1 MFQTRKSVGP
11 CPDRGRAR
19 VHVGAALPLGLLL
32 LWCAG
37 CETTP
42 QSQAP
47 LPNQPMVNT
56 PVTLSP
62 GDVIKL
68 TFSGSADLNQSQK
81 IRSDGKVSLP
91 LIGEVTAAGKTV
103 SAFQNELTALYKSQL
118 RNNNVVVTL
127 ESGTATVV
135 VSGYVSKPGKF
146 TFDRPTTVFQA
157 IMEAGGVSEYGNLG
171 KVNLVR
177 TVGSQQYTQVL
188 DLKKAMTGQTT
199 KVYYVKDGDVIYVT
213 QRIF

>member
-1 MFQTRKSVGP
+1 MMQSNKSRASQP
-11 CPDRGRAR
+11 EGRAR
-19 VHVGAALPLGLLL
+19 AGAVLAAALLAV
-32 LWCAG
+32 WCAG

-42 QSQAP
+42 QTGT

-68 TFSGSADLNQSQK
+68 TFPGSTDLSQSQK

-91 LIGEVTAAGKTV
+91 LVGEVTAAGKTV
-103 SAFQNELTALYKSQL
+103 PAFQNELKAIYKPQL
-118 RNNNVVVTL
+118 RNNDVIVTL
-127 ESGTATVV
+127 ETGTATVY
-135 VSGYVSKPGKF
+135 VSGYVGKPGKL

-157 IMEAGGVSEYGNLG
+157 IMEAGGASEYGNLG
-171 KVNLVR
+171 KVHLIR
-177 TVGSQQYTQVL
+177 TVGGQQHTQIL
-188 DLKKAMTGQTT
+188 DLKAAMSGKTAQ
-199 KVYYVKDGDVIYVT
+199 VYYVRDGDVIYVA

>member
-1 MFQTRKSVGP
+1 MQSKKSCANQPG
-11 CPDRGRAR
+11 GRASA
-19 VHVGAALPLGLLL
+19 GAVLTATLLVI
-32 LWCAG
+32 WCAG

-91 LIGEVTAAGKTV
+91 LVGELTAAGKTV
-103 SAFQNELTALYKSQL
+103 PAFQNELTALYKSQL
-118 RNNNVVVTL
+118 RNSNVVVTL
-127 ESGTATVV
+127 ESATATVV

-157 IMEAGGVSEYGNLG
+157 IMEAGGASEYGNLG

-177 TVGSQQYTQVL
+177 TVGAQQYTQVL

>member
-1 MFQTRKSVGP
+1 
-11 CPDRGRAR
+11 
-19 VHVGAALPLGLLL
+19 VHGGAALALGLLL
-32 LWCAG
+32 VWFAG

-47 LPNQPMVNT
+47 LPNQPMVDT

-68 TFSGSADLNQSQK
+68 TFSGSADLNESQK

-91 LIGEVTAAGKTV
+91 LVGEVTAAGKMV
-103 SAFQNELTALYKSQL
+103 PAFQNELKALYKSQL
-118 RNNNVVVTL
+118 RNNDVIVTL
-127 ESGTATVV
+127 EAKTTVV
-135 VSGYVSKPGKF
+135 VSGYVGKPGKF

-157 IMEAGGVSEYGNLG
+157 IMEAGGASEYGNLG
-171 KVNLVR
+171 KVHLIR
-177 TVGSQQYTQVL
+177 TVGGQQHTQVL
-188 DLKKAMTGQTT
+188 DLKAAMTGKTT
-199 KVYYVKDGDVIYVT
+199 QVYYVKDGDVIYVA